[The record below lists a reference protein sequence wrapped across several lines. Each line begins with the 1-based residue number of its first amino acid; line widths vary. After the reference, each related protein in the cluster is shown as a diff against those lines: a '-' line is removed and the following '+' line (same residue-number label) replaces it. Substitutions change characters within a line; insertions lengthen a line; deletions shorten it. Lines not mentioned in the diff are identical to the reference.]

1 MNIWPESINHTAIQR
16 FGLDLLIPTVKHNK
30 NTTGALNSVSVFYQ
44 STNYNTE
51 FLEREI
57 QSAVN

>member
-1 MNIWPESINHTAIQR
+1 MAIQR
-16 FGLDLLIPTVKHNK
+16 FGLDLLTPTVKHSK

-44 STNYNTE
+44 SSNYNAQ

>member
-1 MNIWPESINHTAIQR
+1 MNNWPESINHMAIQR
-16 FGLDLLIPTVKHNK
+16 FGLDLLTPTLKHSK

-44 STNYNTE
+44 SSNYNTE

>member
-1 MNIWPESINHTAIQR
+1 MAIQR

-30 NTTGALNSVSVFYQ
+30 NTTGALNSVFYQ